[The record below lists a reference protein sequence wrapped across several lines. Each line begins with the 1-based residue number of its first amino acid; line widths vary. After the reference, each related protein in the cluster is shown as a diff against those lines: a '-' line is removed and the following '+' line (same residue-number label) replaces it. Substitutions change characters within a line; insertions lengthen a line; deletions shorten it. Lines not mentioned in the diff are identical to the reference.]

1 MSIQCQGQ
9 IFLIPCSFGENVFDE
24 AANNIFQDYFKQLKT
39 YSSGFKL
46 IDKAIQKISEDDL
59 NPQDMLRIFN
69 DTIAGYGKV
78 INPFPVI
85 SCLQDLQ
92 ELEKQLEDHSL
103 KQFWEALWFDPPLDA
118 DEPKLQT
125 VAQKREWLEDERNQ
139 PLLDTVTI
147 LGLQGCEIVHLPK
160 EIFKLRNLKKLY
172 LNNNLIEVLPASI
185 KVWTQLEKLDLC
197 DILERFRITGLQY
210 EIF

>member
-118 DEPKLQT
+118 DEPKLET

-139 PLLDTVTI
+139 SLLDTVTI
-147 LGLQGCEIVHLPK
+147 LGLQGCEIVHLP
-160 EIFKLRNLKKLY
+160 EIFKLRNLKK
-172 LNNNLIEVLPASI
+172 
-185 KVWTQLEKLDLC
+185 Q
-197 DILERFRITGLQY
+197 
-210 EIF
+210 